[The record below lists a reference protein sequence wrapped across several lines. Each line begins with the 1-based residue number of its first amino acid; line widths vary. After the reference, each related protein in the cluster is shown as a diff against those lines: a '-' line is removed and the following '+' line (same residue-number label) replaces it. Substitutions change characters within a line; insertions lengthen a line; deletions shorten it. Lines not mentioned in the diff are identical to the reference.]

1 MTPKQGL
8 SLENIMCCE
17 LTLPTG
23 KELTVHQ
30 DREGAQHT
38 FSVLKSTLV
47 YDGEQCTMLSIR
59 DMTI

>member
-1 MTPKQGL
+1 
-8 SLENIMCCE
+8 MCCE